1 MGRQKFI
8 VLTGPRN
15 VAGRV
20 TPSRAPEVDSSLTLS
35 IELSEETR
43 VLTKQETLLG
53 RGTAGKGNPRGL
65 LCHMTHSLGFSG
77 DEASFWLSLAN
88 HSDSGSFLVVHA
100 LLKQDGCSE
109 KDPGRWWDR

>member
-43 VLTKQETLLG
+43 VLTKQETLDFI
-53 RGTAGKGNPRGL
+53 GKGHSRQRDPRRTAL
-65 LCHMTHSLGFSG
+65 SRDSQ
-77 DEASFWLSLAN
+77 SRVFW
-88 HSDSGSFLVVHA
+88 
-100 LLKQDGCSE
+100 
-109 KDPGRWWDR
+109 